1 METETEKKSN
11 SKLSWLIILLLIII
25 IIILL
30 FFLRI
35 GRTNEKYLVP
45 TGNVDVF
52 NIDTVCKC
60 KKCKD
65 VNGDQTDIEPPY
77 DIPTYN
83 EKTDKDIIGEL
94 FVDDK
99 NGNFLFQQN
108 LRIFENAA
116 YKFEN
121 KIAPGVSN
129 TYQFVIHNSSN
140 VNVKYDILMY
150 EESEYQINM
159 KYRLK
164 KNDKYIIGNGDKVVR
179 QSPVNGDVITN
190 QDTIYLIT
198 NDANL
203 VVPNVVG
210 LSGKVAKDLLQKMG
224 LIVHLDGVGYVTSQS
239 VGEGTPITEGMEVT
253 LQLAP
258 KYSVE

>member
-1 METETEKKSN
+1 METEKKSN

-83 EKTDKDIIGEL
+83 EKTDKDVIGEL

-164 KNDKYIIGNGDKVVR
+164 KNDKYIIGNDDKWV
-179 QSPVNGDVITN
+179 SATELK
-190 QDTIYLIT
+190 TAF
-198 NDANL
+198 ANL
-203 VVPNVVG
+203 NIG
-210 LSGKVAKDLLQKMG
+210 ASDNYSLDWKWFDDDENDNIAGKNM
-224 LIVHLDGVGYVTSQS
+224 TS
-239 VGEGTPITEGMEVT
+239 EYKLNIRITYEEI
-253 LQLAP
+253 
-258 KYSVE
+258 

>member
-11 SKLSWLIILLLIII
+11 NKLSWLIILLLIII

-30 FFLRI
+30 FFLKI
-35 GRTNEKYLVP
+35 GRTNEIYLTP
-45 TGNVDVF
+45 TGNVDIF

-108 LRIFENAA
+108 LRIFENPA

-129 TYQFVIHNSSN
+129 TYQFVIHNN
-140 VNVKYDILMY
+140 TNTNVKYNILMY
-150 EESEYQINM
+150 EESQYQINM

-164 KNDKYIIGNGDKVVR
+164 KNDKYIIGNDDKWV
-179 QSPVNGDVITN
+179 SATELK
-190 QDTIYLIT
+190 T
-198 NDANL
+198 AFSNL
-203 VVPNVVG
+203 NIG
-210 LSGKVAKDLLQKMG
+210 LSDNYSLDWKWFDDDENDSIAGKNM
-224 LIVHLDGVGYVTSQS
+224 TS
-239 VGEGTPITEGMEVT
+239 EYKLNIRITYEEI
-253 LQLAP
+253 
-258 KYSVE
+258 